1 MNKEDRV
8 LLEMKNTSEL
18 MLDLAYSALIYQNKE
33 IAKEVIELED
43 RVDKLHEILIR
54 SALGGCK
61 DNKSFDRSLILMR
74 ISDSIERIADGA
86 LDIAD
91 VVLRDIDL
99 HPVVRKSLDES
110 DIVILKH
117 RVESGSTLHGRT
129 LGDVKLA
136 TETGVWVIAIRR
148 GNDWIYGPDEGTTI
162 SAGDILYARGPD
174 DSEKML
180 SAWIKAK

>member
-1 MNKEDRV
+1 MNQEDRL

-18 MLDLAYSALIYQNKE
+18 MLDLAYSALIYRNRDM
-33 IAKEVIELED
+33 AKEVIELED
-43 RVDKLHEILIR
+43 RVDKLHEMLIR
-54 SALGGCK
+54 SALSGEEQ
-61 DNKSFDRSLILMR
+61 SYDRGLIIIK
-74 ISDSIERIADGA
+74 ISDSIERIADAA

-99 HPVVRKSLDES
+99 HPVVRKSLDEA
-110 DIVILKH
+110 DVVMIKQ
-117 RVESGSTLHGRT
+117 RVEPKSILHGKT

-136 TETGVWVIAIRR
+136 TETGIWVIAIRR

-174 DSEKML
+174 DSEKKL
-180 SAWIKAK
+180 YSWIKAK